1 MIYLS
6 KSEVRLFVSNFV
18 GHYVFCVLYCRL
30 GQAAVTRVRQM
41 NVLRKTNQMINA
53 SFDVS
58 RCEIS

>member
-18 GHYVFCVLYCRL
+18 GHYVFCAVYCWL
-30 GQAAVTRVRQM
+30 GQAAVTRVRLI